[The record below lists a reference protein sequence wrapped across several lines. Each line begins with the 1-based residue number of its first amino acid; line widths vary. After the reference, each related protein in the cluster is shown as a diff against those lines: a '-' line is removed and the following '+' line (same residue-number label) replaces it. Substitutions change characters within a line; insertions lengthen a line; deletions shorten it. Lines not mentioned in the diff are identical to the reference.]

1 MEAFS
6 EVILK
11 PQELLIAS
19 IGQRI
24 EVKLRGGRTLT
35 GILHVSLFFP
45 PLFLSTFCL
54 LFDKRA
60 ILLYHAML
68 LYSSPIAV
76 LTFSFNFAERFFLST
91 FSTARCLTYC
101 FHTAI
106 LQQAT
111 DDHMNMVLEDVEE
124 ISIKEEE
131 NEKVETIEVC
141 TSSSLFFLSFLY
153 MITCYSILLYL
164 LYKRSNNHFNMI
176 FMLQTKRT
184 FKMLFLRGDFI
195 ILVSPPKLSVPLR
208 E

>member
-45 PLFLSTFCL
+45 PLSLYTFCL

-60 ILLYHAML
+60 ILLYHALL
-68 LYSSPIAV
+68 LYSFLVV

-91 FSTARCLTYC
+91 FPTAHCLTYC

-141 TSSSLFFLSFLY
+141 TRSSLFFLSY
-153 MITCYSILLYL
+153 I
-164 LYKRSNNHFNMI
+164 
-176 FMLQTKRT
+176 
-184 FKMLFLRGDFI
+184 
-195 ILVSPPKLSVPLR
+195 
-208 E
+208 